1 MTQLSQ
7 GQTPK
12 GPRQSEGARDL
23 VSRVGPPGV
32 LYLHFTYYNSLD
44 NRQVKQQIQ
53 LPDKF
58 SRDDGTC
65 ATIKAF

>member
-23 VSRVGPPGV
+23 VNRDGPPGV
-32 LYLHFTYYNSLD
+32 LYLHFTYYNS
-44 NRQVKQQIQ
+44 
-53 LPDKF
+53 
-58 SRDDGTC
+58 
-65 ATIKAF
+65 